1 MNAHLRRAKPL
12 MFQAGGLLTKMN
24 IAAIPIDRLLHLHAS
39 DWLAD
44 TKDLRLDRGMPGDGL
59 IDNRRIRTWMEET
72 GFSGVV
78 EVEIFSKEN
87 WWKRDC
93 DDVVKTIIAR
103 KDENL

>member
-1 MNAHLRRAKPL
+1 MNAHLRRAKYL
-12 MFQAGGLLTKMN
+12 MCQAGGLLTRMN

-44 TKDLRLDRGMPGDGL
+44 TKDLRLDRGIPGDGL
-59 IDNRRIRTWMEET
+59 SDNRRICSWMKET
-72 GFSGVV
+72 GFNEAV

-87 WWKRDC
+87 WWKCDC

>member
-1 MNAHLRRAKPL
+1 MNAHLRRAKHL
-12 MFQAGGLLTKMN
+12 MCQAGGLLTKMN
-24 IAAIPIDRLLHLHAS
+24 LAAIPIDGLLHLHTS

-59 IDNRRIRTWMEET
+59 SDNRRICTWMEET
-72 GFSGVV
+72 GFNEAV
-78 EVEIFSKEN
+78 EVEISSKEN
-87 WWKRDC
+87 WWKCDC